1 MSLRVTQRDINIL
14 TGYIR
19 SQPPTVTK
27 SDSRGA
33 APHLHGD
40 GGEWENY

>member
-1 MSLRVTQRDINIL
+1 MSLVMTQKRDINIL
-14 TGYIR
+14 TGYNR

-33 APHLHGD
+33 APHLRGD
-40 GGEWENY
+40 GGA